1 MKKEEKKIR
10 AIVEEEYWITENEQQ
25 FLLAYRKANKDIQ
38 SAVNRLLEVE
48 EEANLEIGHGN
59 KI

>member
-1 MKKEEKKIR
+1 MKEEKKIR

-48 EEANLEIGHGN
+48 EEANLEIGYGN